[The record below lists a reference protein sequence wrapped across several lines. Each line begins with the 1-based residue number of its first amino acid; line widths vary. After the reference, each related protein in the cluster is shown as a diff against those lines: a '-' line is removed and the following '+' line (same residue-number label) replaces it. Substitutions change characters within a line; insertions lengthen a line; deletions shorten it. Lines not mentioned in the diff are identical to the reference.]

1 MWPFGKSTNQRFN
14 DAVQSTIEATNAC
27 FGPWMANGRLF
38 NAMMTDPYVSC
49 YVMSRMQGLA
59 LMTCRMDGVPDDV
72 HQYVL
77 DAAMTKLL
85 GGQRNGRAYVE
96 GAAKFKTD
104 SSTRAAW
111 EKGGD
116 DGIAVGRFFM
126 GTSDPQSHPD
136 YDKIKQRAL
145 GIARI
150 HQPSSREPSAMEWAV
165 ALETAQFGAY
175 MNSTHP
181 PAESTPR
188 LSPVLQTRNRRPSI

>member
-104 SSTRAAW
+104 SSTRVVLGRRVEMMELRSDDSSW
-111 EKGGD
+111 EQV
-116 DGIAVGRFFM
+116 IPRVTPITTR
-126 GTSDPQSHPD
+126 SNSEH
-136 YDKIKQRAL
+136 L
-145 GIARI
+145 GLLEFTNLHRGSQARWSG
-150 HQPSSREPSAMEWAV
+150 P
-165 ALETAQFGAY
+165 
-175 MNSTHP
+175 
-181 PAESTPR
+181 
-188 LSPVLQTRNRRPSI
+188 